1 MTTISSPAAFIQQ
14 AKANG
19 KPLEQQV
26 RVHKFEPGKKMLPY
40 SRRDYYKIWVT
51 VGEGKIHYATRTIE
65 ISQPALIFSNPRVPY
80 SFESENVNGGC
91 MCIFTEDFLKV
102 SGRYDPLHDS
112 PLFRAGSNP
121 VFFLDEP
128 QFLFISSIYDKM
140 KEELNTTYMHRF
152 DVVRHYLSV
161 LIHEGMKMEP
171 ASNAVKYHNA
181 SERIANLFLE
191 LLERQFPIDSP
202 QQALKLRKATDYA
215 ENLSVHVNHLNYAVR
230 EVTGKST
237 SNHITER
244 IIMEAKALLLHTDF
258 TVADIAY
265 CLGFDYPNYF
275 NNFFKKNTG
284 MTPLSVRR

>member
-128 QFLFISSIYDKM
+128 QFSFISSIYDKM